1 MDMLFDMQQ
10 NMHKEWTAGLQSQR
24 EMHQECLEGIQ
35 SLQERVDSLS
45 SSLGKLEVASVTGSD

>member
-45 SSLGKLEVASVTGSD
+45 SSLGKLEVASKSQ